1 MCSLTS
7 NLLKHFKTRTS
18 PLATHQ
24 GVQKD
29 FIKGDAHRLLRTNS
43 SKIKFEELIEN
54 VKSRQRERGCYPEN
68 LVQRTLSEI
77 QLKNRNLALLQKP
90 QESNRILPFVTEYH
104 PAVTSLKQI
113 LMRNWHLIERQP
125 LLKEIYKKQAR
136 RVTKEGGQSKIYS

>member
-1 MCSLTS
+1 MLT
-7 NLLKHFKTRTS
+7 HFKPTET
-18 PLATHQ
+18 LQNTHFSSCHPP

-29 FIKGDAHRLLRTNS
+29 FIKGEAHRLLRTNS
-43 SKIKFEELIEN
+43 SKKKFEELIQN
-54 VKSRQRERGCYPEN
+54 VKSRQRERGDPEN

-90 QESNRILPFVTEYH
+90 QESNRILPFVTQYH

-113 LMRNWHLIERQP
+113 LMRNRHLIERQP